1 MKQTLLVFSALLLS
15 TFYSCNGGGGEQ
27 ASTEPKLLSS
37 FPPKAVTD
45 TMHFELPESEEEATR
60 TTFDT
65 IPNALFFASLD
76 TAWLR
81 EIEHVADSAEATVG
95 GLGRYTLNDNF
106 DACLVEIRWS
116 WYRHQS
122 LLLYDK
128 QRHAFTNRVTV
139 AEWYGGEGGQVLTGS
154 WLLDVDGDGQKDLV
168 RREIEHWLFMQEDG
182 GSRDSIAE
190 AATLL
195 LLGNGQFV
203 ASPAAN
209 SADLVKLFPIKSRW
223 E

>member
-1 MKQTLLVFSALLLS
+1 MKQTLLGFSALLLFV
-15 TFYSCNGGGGEQ
+15 FYSCNGGGAER

-37 FPPKAVTD
+37 FSPMAVTD
-45 TMHFELPESEEEATR
+45 TMHFELPDSEEEAAQP
-60 TTFDT
+60 TFDT

-95 GLGRYTLNDNF
+95 GLGRFVLNDNF
-106 DACLVEIRWS
+106 DACLVEIRWF

-128 QRHAFTNRVTV
+128 QRHAFTDRVTV
-139 AEWYGGEGGQVLTGS
+139 AEWYGGDGGQVLTGS
-154 WLLDVDGDGQKDLV
+154 WLLDVDGDGQKNLV
-168 RREIEHWLFMQEDG
+168 RREIEHWLLMQEDG
-182 GSRDSIAE
+182 EARDSTAE

-195 LLGNGQFV
+195 LLDNGQFV
-203 ASPAAN
+203 ASPTAN
-209 SADLVKLFPIKSRW
+209 SADLVKRFPIKSRW